1 MWKSSVIE
9 IARVMIFYFAQKL
22 FCVTLTLQH
31 PPPGNQ
37 AAGRARQQ
45 SPHLRAHLLQS
56 NLSIFEKI
64 ADIISSTEPQPPDL
78 GRLSSLSSHPHLP
91 QLGGRPCFHRH
102 SNNSPQGTSFD
113 DFGLEQLGRHVP
125 GLLTLNVARTRVS
138 DRGLVGLQV
147 SI

>member
-1 MWKSSVIE
+1 MLRCCSTLPLAIKLLVE
-9 IARVMIFYFAQKL
+9 RVNSLHTFELTCCK
-22 FCVTLTLQH
+22 VT
-31 PPPGNQ
+31 
-37 AAGRARQQ
+37 
-45 SPHLRAHLLQS
+45 SPFLE
-56 NLSIFEKI
+56 NI